1 MKTKLLLFLFLII
14 YSSIYSAEYKDTTNN
29 FEIESEY
36 YNIEYQSN
44 KYFKFFHIE
53 IETMKTPSATTSAV

>member
-36 YNIEYQSN
+36 YRI
-44 KYFKFFHIE
+44 
-53 IETMKTPSATTSAV
+53 